1 MNQFLGR
8 LVMNYA
14 YRLGM
19 VVYTD
24 IDNGWHTV
32 EWFGG
37 NIEVASYPTFSINN
51 FIRTFEN
58 YMDENKL

>member
-1 MNQFLGR
+1 
-8 LVMNYA
+8 MNYA
-14 YRLGM
+14 YRLGI

-51 FIRTFEN
+51 FIRTHEIYRNEN
-58 YMDENKL
+58 NL

>member
-19 VVYTD
+19 VIYTD

-58 YMDENKL
+58 YMDENNI

>member
-37 NIEVASYPTFSINN
+37 NIETASYPTFSINN

-58 YMDENKL
+58 YMDENKI

>member
-1 MNQFLGR
+1 MNEFLGR

-19 VVYTD
+19 VVHTD

-32 EWFGG
+32 EWLGG
-37 NIEVASYPTFSINN
+37 DIEVASYPTFSINT

-58 YMDENKL
+58 YMDENKI

>member
-19 VVYTD
+19 VIYTD

-58 YMDENKL
+58 YMDENKI